1 MTIKARLTLMF
12 TLLVASILL
21 LFCVSIYYFYDQYRE
36 QQFFTYLGERAL
48 TITRLLEDVNGI
60 TNEDIKRI
68 EQENNSILFEEQITV
83 YSNTDQVVYQSG
95 ETSLIVS
102 KVQLASV
109 RNGQRIATRQGD
121 REIVMFRQWQ
131 TGGDVWVVVAEAV
144 DALGLSKLNRL
155 RDILATGWL
164 ATLAL
169 VAAAGWIFARD
180 AIKPVADINRQVN
193 NISAGNLHDRLSVGR
208 EKDELAKLAQTFNLM
223 LDRLELAFEAQK
235 NFVAHASHELRTP
248 LAVMMADVEV
258 TLMKER
264 SSSEYREGL
273 QSVLGEVRD
282 MNVMVNQLLELAQTE
297 EHVLLKSYQQVRL
310 DELLWQAQATVM
322 QNNPRY
328 QVTVDYGKLPE
339 SESELTI
346 LGDERLLRTAFGNL
360 MENACKYS
368 DPSQMQVKLASSR
381 DDILLHFVDQGVGIA
396 PEDIP
401 HLFNPFYRSAGIA
414 GKHGY
419 GIGLALT
426 KRIVD
431 IHKGSIAVNSTLGEG
446 SDFVLRFPRENL
458 S

>member
-1 MTIKARLTLMF
+1 MTIKARLTLLF

-21 LFCVSIYYFYDQYRE
+21 LFCVSIYFFYDQYRE

-68 EQENNSILFEEQITV
+68 EEANNSILFEEQITV
-83 YSNTDQVVYQSG
+83 YNGKDEVVYQSG
-95 ETSLIVS
+95 EKSLAVS
-102 KVQLASV
+102 KGQLESI
-109 RNGQRIATRQGD
+109 RTGQRINTREGD

-131 TGGDVWVVVAEAV
+131 TGGEVWVVVADAV

-164 ATLAL
+164 ATLVL

-223 LDRLELAFEAQK
+223 LDRLELAFVAQK
-235 NFVAHASHELRTP
+235 NFVSHASHELRTP

-264 SSSEYREGL
+264 SGTEYRAGL

-297 EHVLLKSYQQVRL
+297 ENVLIKSYQQVRL
-310 DELLWQAQATVM
+310 DEVLWQAQATVM
-322 QNNPRY
+322 QNNPGY
-328 QVTVDYGKLPE
+328 QVTIDYGKVPE

-368 DPSQMQVKLASSR
+368 EPNQMRVQLATIN
-381 DDILLHFVDQGVGIA
+381 DLILIHFVDEGLGISL
-396 PEDIP
+396 EDIP
-401 HLFNPFYRSAGIA
+401 YLFDPFYRSVGIA
-414 GKHGY
+414 DRHGY

-431 IHKGSIAVNSTLGEG
+431 IHKGSILVNSTLGQG
-446 SDFVLRFPRENL
+446 SDFVLRFPRRNL
-458 S
+458 G